1 MSCGLLAGGGEQ
13 QAEDRLRR
21 RAAHHQAA
29 ARGDG
34 QSVCERKP
42 SSVAVGP
49 LRGGG
54 E

>member
-1 MSCGLLAGGGEQ
+1 MSCGLRAGGGEQ

-34 QSVCERKP
+34 QSVCERQP
-42 SSVAVGP
+42 SSVAVSP
-49 LRGGG
+49 LRGG